1 MKEIALDEIL
11 AAAHDAEFSRFDNS
25 SEHIFSRKHNRAMK
39 RIFKIY
45 EKRTAPLRQ
54 NVIHTESTK
63 TQFRWNRKTAAV
75 MLIIIFLAALAGCAM
90 AVFHFGGFRAEPHSD
105 NTQLFP
111 INFEGCPQYIEEEYY
126 LPQIPEGFE
135 LFDRSVSNFTIYTAY
150 MNSETKQTISFCQS
164 VKKAFAPHYDTENST
179 LEQISINE
187 HEGVGLDWTI
197 GYIAAWD
204 NGDYILEVAGDLSKS
219 EVINLAKSAKLLK
232 N

>member
-11 AAAHDAEFSRFDNS
+11 TAAHDAEFSRFDNS

-45 EKRTAPLRQ
+45 EKRTAPLRK

-135 LFDRSVSNFTIYTAY
+135 LFDRSVSRISVVTIYI
-150 MNSETKQTISFCQS
+150 NNETKQTITLAQT
-164 VKKAFAPHYDTENST
+164 VKRVFTAHYDTEHSI
-179 LEQISINE
+179 LEEILING
-187 HEGVGLDWTI
+187 HEGIGQSWSS

-204 NGDYILEVAGDLSKS
+204 NGDYILEVAGDLPKS
-219 EVINLAKSAKLLK
+219 EVVNLAKSAKLLE